1 MKRVKRWLGVAV
13 GFVTLFFI
21 SSYRNLK
28 KDNEKL
34 KNDLAGAHENIK
46 INQDGVKEVDKI
58 KRNNHIDDR
67 NVIDRLRDK
76 KYLRDDD

>member
-1 MKRVKRWLGVAV
+1 MERVKRWLGVAV
-13 GFVTLFFI
+13 GVVTLFFI

-34 KNDLAGAHENIK
+34 KDDLAGAHETIK
-46 INQDGVKEVDKI
+46 ISQDGVKEVDKI

-67 NVIDRLRDK
+67 NVIERLRHK
-76 KYLRDDD
+76 KYLRKDD

>member
-1 MKRVKRWLGVAV
+1 MERLKRWLGVAV

-34 KNDLAGAHENIK
+34 KDDLAGAHENMK
-46 INQDGVKEVDKI
+46 INHDGVREVEKI
-58 KRNNHIDDR
+58 KRVNHVDDTD
-67 NVIDRLRDK
+67 VVERLRNK